1 MSRHFRKELKRYYKS
16 ISKSLICNNET
27 KKRILKSLTDDINTK
42 IEEGTITSIEDVIE
56 SFGTP
61 EHDWGGCGQK
71 VGLPKGSE
79 RS

>member
-61 EHDWGGCGQK
+61 EHDWGGVRTK
-71 VGLPKGSE
+71 SWIP
-79 RS
+79 